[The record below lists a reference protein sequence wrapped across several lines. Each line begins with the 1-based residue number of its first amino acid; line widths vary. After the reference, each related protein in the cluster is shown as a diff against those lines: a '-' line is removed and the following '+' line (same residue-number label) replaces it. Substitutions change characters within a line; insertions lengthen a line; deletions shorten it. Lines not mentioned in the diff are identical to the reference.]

1 MKTIKV
7 SCVLITHNRLKLL
20 ERAVESVMKQTYSNI
35 ELIVVDDASSDGTQE
50 YGKKLIRS
58 GYKYI
63 YISPEESKGGNYA
76 RNCGIRAC
84 TGDFI
89 AFLDDDDYW
98 IPEKTEKQ
106 VTYFFEHPDVGMVYS
121 GWTVDYGNAVLN
133 YKRIPSKNY
142 CGNIVEKQLYIS
154 PFTSTI
160 TMMVRKDILDQ
171 IKGFDENLKY
181 WQEYEL
187 VLRIIQV
194 TNVGFVG
201 MALSVANRERN
212 VKRLTSQFDDWN
224 SAVNYINDKH
234 KKLFARLS
242 TENSR
247 KREEYY
253 YKEAAYRVS
262 MCGDFKRMKEYYYKA
277 YMINPK
283 LEYLIRY
290 KFGISKNHTILIE
303 SLIMKVLYWKTKFLY
318 MRCLL

>member
-1 MKTIKV
+1 
-7 SCVLITHNRLKLL
+7 
-20 ERAVESVMKQTYSNI
+20 
-35 ELIVVDDASSDGTQE
+35 
-50 YGKKLIRS
+50 
-58 GYKYI
+58 
-63 YISPEESKGGNYA
+63 
-76 RNCGIRAC
+76 
-84 TGDFI
+84 
-89 AFLDDDDYW
+89 
-98 IPEKTEKQ
+98 
-106 VTYFFEHPDVGMVYS
+106 
-121 GWTVDYGNAVLN
+121 
-133 YKRIPSKNY
+133 
-142 CGNIVEKQLYIS
+142 
-154 PFTSTI
+154 
-160 TMMVRKDILDQ
+160 MVRKDILDQ

-194 TNVGFVG
+194 TNVGFVE

-234 KKLFARLS
+234 KELFARLS